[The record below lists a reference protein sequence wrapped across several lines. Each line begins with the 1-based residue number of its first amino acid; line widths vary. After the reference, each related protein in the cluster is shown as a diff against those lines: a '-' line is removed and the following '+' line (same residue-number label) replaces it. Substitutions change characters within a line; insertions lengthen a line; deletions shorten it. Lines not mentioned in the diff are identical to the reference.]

1 MNCPECGNANR
12 AGAAECEFCGHAL
25 TAEAASRRTQL
36 DRAPPPDPAKRRTVY
51 EPGPGAPARPQA
63 DDPFTS
69 PPPKRPVYDPHDPF
83 RAAIV
88 PPRAPA
94 APVAA
99 PAAGAPPFV
108 PPAADSA
115 TPRQPTVIGQPVA
128 RRPGAVLLALAG
140 PEDPG
145 RVFVLAEGRNTV
157 GRDEGQDLRL
167 EDGRVSGQHAFL
179 FVRADGVSFIDVST
193 NGSLV
198 DGKPVHG
205 RQVDVD
211 TGAVL
216 RLGDTVLVLTR
227 LAPVPAGAWGGA

>member
-1 MNCPECGNANR
+1 
-12 AGAAECEFCGHAL
+12 
-25 TAEAASRRTQL
+25 
-36 DRAPPPDPAKRRTVY
+36 
-51 EPGPGAPARPQA
+51 
-63 DDPFTS
+63 
-69 PPPKRPVYDPHDPF
+69 
-83 RAAIV
+83 
-88 PPRAPA
+88 
-94 APVAA
+94 
-99 PAAGAPPFV
+99 
-108 PPAADSA
+108 
-115 TPRQPTVIGQPVA
+115 
-128 RRPGAVLLALAG
+128 
-140 PEDPG
+140 
-145 RVFVLAEGRNTV
+145 VFVLAEGRNTV